1 MRRRWAVGAPDPR
14 AWERL
19 SRALGVSALVA
30 RVLAARGFDA
40 DGPEAIAR
48 ARAFLAPRLADLP
61 DPLGIPGMSQGAAR
75 IARAVLGAEPLWIYT
90 DYDADGVTS
99 AALLAE
105 FLEACGVRPRVRL
118 PRRDREGYGLK
129 PEAVREMA
137 AEGARVV
144 VTADC
149 GIRAVEAARVA
160 RGLGVDLVI
169 TDHHEPGDALPEAAA
184 VVNPRLSGSS
194 YPERN
199 LAGVGVAWNLAA
211 AVRRELREGGWFGPQ
226 RPEPDLRGL
235 LDLVALGT
243 VADVVPLTG
252 VNRTLVA
259 HGLAHIN
266 RSPRPGLAAL
276 GQVAGVR
283 GPVRSGALGFR
294 LGPRINAAGRLSGP
308 AEALEL
314 LRVRE
319 SGAAHRLAARLDRLN
334 RERQAQEAR
343 ALGRAV
349 EQVEA
354 AGWWPER
361 WSLVA
366 APEDEAWH
374 EGVVGLVASRL
385 VERYHRPS
393 VVLTRVDG
401 GWKGSARSVP
411 GLHLVEALSECA
423 DLLDRFG
430 GHRAAAGLT
439 LGDPSPEAVER
450 FRERFEQAVR
460 KRLAPEDLVPVSE
473 ADAEVPF
480 AALSVGAVRALEV
493 LEPHGPGNPRPRFV
507 TRGVRVG
514 EVRPLG
520 QAGEHLRV
528 RLEQGGSP
536 VDAVVWRP
544 ACGLRQVFDSARVDV
559 LYTVEVDTWGG
570 AERVRLVVEDAREA
584 RG

>member
-19 SRALGVSALVA
+19 SRALGVSGLVA
-30 RVLAARGFDA
+30 RVLAARGFEA
-40 DGPEAIAR
+40 DGPDALAR

-61 DPLGIPGMSQGAAR
+61 DPLGIPGMSRGAGR
-75 IARAVLGAEPLWIYT
+75 TVRAVLGNEPLWIYT
-90 DYDADGVTS
+90 DYDADGVAS

-105 FLEACGVRPRVRL
+105 FLEACGGCPRVRL

-149 GIRAVEAARVA
+149 GIRAVDAARVA

-169 TDHHEPGDALPEAAA
+169 TDHHEPGDTLPEAAA

-211 AVRRELREGGWFGPQ
+211 AVRRELRRAGWFGSR

-259 HGLAHIN
+259 HGLASIN

-276 GQVAGVR
+276 SQVAGVR

-308 AEALEL
+308 ADALEL
-314 LRVRE
+314 LRARE
-319 SGAAHRLAARLDRLN
+319 LEAARPLAVRLDRLN
-334 RERQAQEAR
+334 RERQAEEAR
-343 ALGRAV
+343 ALEQAV

-361 WSLVA
+361 WSLVV
-366 APEDEAWH
+366 APEEGEWH

-393 VVLTRVDG
+393 VVLTRADG
-401 GWKGSARSVP
+401 RWKGSARSVS
-411 GLHLVEALSECA
+411 GLHLVEVLSECA

-430 GHRAAAGLT
+430 GHRAAAGLS
-439 LGDPSPEAVER
+439 LGDGSPDAVGR

-460 KRLAPEDLVPVSE
+460 KRLAPEALVPVSE

-480 AALSVGAVRALEV
+480 AALSTGAVRALEV

-507 TRGVRVG
+507 TRGVRVRD
-514 EVRPLG
+514 VRPMG
-520 QAGEHLRV
+520 AGGGHLRV
-528 RLEQGGSP
+528 SLEHGGVS
-536 VDAVVWRP
+536 VEAVVWRP
-544 ACGLRQVFDSARVDV
+544 ARGLREVFRSARVDV
-559 LYTVEVDTWGG
+559 LYTPEVDIWGG

>member
-1 MRRRWAVGAPDPR
+1 MRRRWAVGTPDPR

-40 DGPEAIAR
+40 DDPESLAR

-61 DPLGIPGMSQGAAR
+61 DPLGIPGMARAAAR
-75 IARAVLGAEPLWIYT
+75 IAAAVLGNEPLWIYT

-105 FLEACGVRPRVRL
+105 FLEACGARPRVRL

-149 GIRAVEAARVA
+149 GTRAVEAARAA

-169 TDHHEPGDALPEAAA
+169 TDHHEPGDLLPEAEA
-184 VVNPRLSGSS
+184 VVNPRLPASS
-194 YPERN
+194 YPDRN

-211 AVRRELREGGWFGPQ
+211 AVRRELRRAGWFGPQ
-226 RPEPDLRGL
+226 RPEPDLRAW

-252 VNRTLVA
+252 VNRVLVR

-276 GQVAGVR
+276 SQVSGIR
-283 GPVRSGALGFR
+283 GPVGSGALGFR

-308 AEALEL
+308 AEALDL
-314 LRVRE
+314 LRARE
-319 SGAAHRLAARLDRLN
+319 PGAARRLAARLDRLN
-334 RERQAQEAR
+334 RERQAEESM
-343 ALGRAV
+343 ALERAV

-366 APEDEAWH
+366 AAPDGAWH

-385 VERYHRPS
+385 VERYHRPT

-401 GWKGSARSVP
+401 CWKGSARSVP
-411 GLHLVEALSECA
+411 GLDLVEALAECA
-423 DLLDRFG
+423 DLLHRFG
-430 GHRAAAGLT
+430 GHRAAAGLS
-439 LGDPSPEAVER
+439 LGDGSPGAVDR
-450 FRERFEQAVR
+450 FRERFERAVR

-480 AALSVGAVRALEV
+480 DALSVDGVRGLEV

-507 TRGVRVG
+507 TRGVRVRD
-514 EVRPLG
+514 VRPLG
-520 QAGEHLRV
+520 EVGEHLRV
-528 RLEQGGSP
+528 TLEHDGTQAQ
-536 VDAVVWRP
+536 AVAWRP
-544 ACGLRQVFDSARVDV
+544 GQGLREVFRTARVDV
-559 LYTVEVDTWGG
+559 LYTAEVDTWGG
-570 AERVRLVVEDAREA
+570 TERVRLVLEDARET
-584 RG
+584 GG